1 MFRKRADRKS
11 GSKAVASKV
20 NPAHIK
26 LIVIIS
32 IIGVGVY
39 IWDEFIKYN
48 VIPKRWGVVEQGKIY
63 RSGQLSSA
71 VIKRT
76 LKKHNIAFIVRLN
89 GDTKGDKH
97 SIAEG
102 RVAQE
107 LGIEVLPFMLGGNGT
122 GDIRI
127 YAKAIEAVVDAR
139 EEGKPVLVH
148 CAAGAQRTG
157 GWTAFYRLLIERRSA
172 GFVLK
177 ELKKYDWDPDDD
189 QILVEYI
196 NDNMLELATILKE
209 EGVIDEVPDP
219 LPLLPGSADR

>member
-1 MFRKRADRKS
+1 
-11 GSKAVASKV
+11 V
-20 NPAHIK
+20 NPAHIR

-32 IIGVGVY
+32 VIGVGVY
-39 IWDEFIKYN
+39 VWDEFIKYN

-89 GDTKGDKH
+89 GNTEGDKD

-102 RVAQE
+102 RIARE
-107 LGIEVLPFMLGGNGT
+107 LGIEVQPFMLGGDGT

-127 YAKAIEAVVDAR
+127 YARAIEAVVDAR
-139 EEGKPVLVH
+139 KEGKPVLVH

-157 GWTAFYRLLIERRSA
+157 AWTAFYRLLLEKRSA
-172 GFVLK
+172 DFVLK

-209 EGVIDEVPDP
+209 KEIIDEVPDP
-219 LPLLPGSADR
+219 PPLLPGAADQ